1 MVSAILGGAM
11 VYCVGLTGGIATGKS
26 TVAQFISKYY
36 PVIDADQIV
45 FEMQQKGGAAL
56 ELIVAHWGAN
66 ILTDDGAL
74 DRAKLAKIIF
84 SDANER
90 HKLDE
95 LLGPLIRLE
104 IERQIAKHQADALI
118 FVDIPLLYE
127 KNYQALL
134 DEIWVVYLPESIQL
148 DRLMKRNHLSEV
160 AAKERIATQL
170 SIEKKAK
177 LADVLI
183 DNSQSIVKTELAVMA
198 ELKRLEVNRL
208 K

>member
-1 MVSAILGGAM
+1 M

-45 FEMQQKGGAAL
+45 FEMQQKGGTAL
-56 ELIVAHWGAN
+56 ELIVAQWGVN

>member
-1 MVSAILGGAM
+1 M